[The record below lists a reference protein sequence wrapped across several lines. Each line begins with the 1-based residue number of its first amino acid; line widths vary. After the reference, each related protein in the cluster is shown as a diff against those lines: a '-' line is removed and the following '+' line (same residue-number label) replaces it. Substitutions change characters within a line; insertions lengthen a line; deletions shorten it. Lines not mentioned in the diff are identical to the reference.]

1 MVSTTISA
9 QSITDCTSACR
20 QLHRAESCTRADA
33 RAPSGRSNVQPEM
46 RAYVDCKGDIR
57 PAMRE
62 RIIAILVEELERVGV
77 SARIQVPSHDEVDDD
92 APSIHDCETYVGGHR
107 RCFPRMCLIVPIEP

>member
-1 MVSTTISA
+1 MVSTTISV
-9 QSITDCTSACR
+9 QSITDCTSACP

-33 RAPSGRSNVQPEM
+33 RALWTLKCSARNE

-62 RIIAILVEELERVGV
+62 RIIAILVEEVERVGV
-77 SARIQVPSHDEVDDD
+77 SARVQVPSHDEVDDD
-92 APSIHDCETYVGGHR
+92 APSIHDT
-107 RCFPRMCLIVPIEP
+107 